1 MHPNKVDKGK
11 GKAMSRSQGLSP
23 QEGQEGMLSLE
34 DLAAFG
40 VSAEDYEQDRQ
51 ARQSLAVGKALTR
64 ILPTS
69 ASPSEGCPPA
79 QSNLG
84 ISEEDIE
91 EDRQATKDLASL
103 EKVAEALTSL
113 QNKPAPAHA
122 PPSPL
127 QAGPSAKSNT
137 FSNAPGILSALDKH
151 ISNSATKR
159 IRVDKDPFGLLESL
173 AKETQRKNRKFTMPS
188 IPERLEDI
196 DKEGELNLRQ
206 QTLGGSERD
215 VPPRED
221 LPPACE
227 EGPMVLYQV
236 ARPLRNPAWQVLTS
250 WCVAGHLTPTCT
262 AACRISVCVFTTQT
276 CH

>member
-1 MHPNKVDKGK
+1 MYSNKVDKGK
-11 GKAMSRSQGLSP
+11 GKAVSRSQDLSP
-23 QEGQEGMLSLE
+23 QEGQEEMLTLE

-51 ARQSLAVGKALTR
+51 ARQLLALGKALTR

-69 ASPSEGCPPA
+69 SSPSKGCPPA

-103 EKVAEALTSL
+103 KKVTEALTSL

-127 QAGPSAKSNT
+127 KAGPSAKSNT
-137 FSNAPGILSALDKH
+137 FSNAPSILTALDKH

-159 IRVDKDPFGLLESL
+159 VRVDKDPFGLWESL
-173 AKETQRKNRKFTMPS
+173 AKETQGTYRKFTMPS
-188 IPERLEDI
+188 IPEQLEDI
-196 DKEGELNLRQ
+196 DEGGELNLRQ
-206 QTLGGSERD
+206 KALGGSEQD

-221 LPPACE
+221 LRPAYE

-236 ARPLRNPAWQVLTS
+236 ARPLRNPASQVLTN
-250 WCVAGHLTPTCT
+250 WRVPGHLTSTCT
-262 AACRISVCVFTTQT
+262 AACRTSVCLFTTQT

>member
-1 MHPNKVDKGK
+1 MYPNKVDKGK
-11 GKAMSRSQGLSP
+11 GKAVSPSQDLSP
-23 QEGQEGMLSLE
+23 QEGQEEMLSLE
-34 DLAAFG
+34 ELAAFG

-51 ARQSLAVGKALTR
+51 ARQSLALRKAPTR
-64 ILPTS
+64 IQPAFS
-69 ASPSEGCPPA
+69 SPSKGCPPA

-91 EDRQATKDLASL
+91 EDQQAAKDLASL
-103 EKVAEALTSL
+103 KKVTEALTSL

-122 PPSPL
+122 PPLPP
-127 QAGPSAKSNT
+127 QADPSAKSNT

-159 IRVDKDPFGLLESL
+159 VRVDKDPFDLLESL
-173 AKETQRKNRKFTMPS
+173 AKETQGKCRKFTMPP
-188 IPERLEDI
+188 IPEQLEDI
-196 DKEGELNLRQ
+196 EEGGELNLRQ
-206 QTLGGSERD
+206 QALGDSEQD
-215 VPPRED
+215 VPPREN
-221 LPPACE
+221 LPPAYE

-236 ARPLRNPAWQVLTS
+236 ARPLRSPASQVLTN
-250 WCVAGHLTPTCT
+250 WCVPGHLTPTCT